1 MKKIIAMLTIV
12 MAYGCQQPNKE
23 LTEAGRERELSADE
37 IAQVK
42 SEIIKRSE
50 QQAQDLRNLDYRA
63 IMTFYADI
71 DDFIIFGDGYYW
83 GDYQTMDGIW
93 KDFTGGVKTMLKWDL
108 SNPKIHVFSKDV
120 ASCLVE
126 FYNER
131 IEANG
136 DTTKGHGCFSYGMQ
150 KIDGDWKV
158 VTMHVTH
165 NYNVFDSTGAVRKWW
180 LKYSPENRKKAQ

>member
-1 MKKIIAMLTIV
+1 MKRMTFLLSLLLLSGSKHCL
-12 MAYGCQQPNKE
+12 CQPEKP
-23 LTEAGRERELSADE
+23 LSAQE
-37 IAQVK
+37 IAQIK
-42 SEIIKRSE
+42 NDIIRRAEKN
-50 QQAQDLRNLDYRA
+50 AQDLRNRDYKA
-63 IMTFYADI
+63 VMTFYADI

-83 GDYQTMDGIW
+83 GDYKTIDGIW
-93 KDFTGGVKTMLKWDL
+93 KDFTGGVKKMLKWDFY
-108 SNPKIHVFSKDV
+108 NPKIHVFSRDV

-136 DTTKGHGCFSYGMQ
+136 DTTKGHGCFSFGMQ
-150 KIDGDWKV
+150 KIDSNWKV

-180 LKYSPENRKKAQ
+180 LKYSPEARKK